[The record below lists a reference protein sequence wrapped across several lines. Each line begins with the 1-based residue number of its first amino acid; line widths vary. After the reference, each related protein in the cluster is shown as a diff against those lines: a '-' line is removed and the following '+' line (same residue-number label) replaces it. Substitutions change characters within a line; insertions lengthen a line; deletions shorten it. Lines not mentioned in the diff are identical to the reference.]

1 MIISIYISL
10 VESYLLDVMCDVI
23 GGKIENE
30 VLDFLFYNNLL
41 KIVKWEIDE
50 NIIILGRFYVVYI

>member
-30 VLDFLFYNNLL
+30 ILDFLFYNNLL

>member
-1 MIISIYISL
+1 MLRLFGNVFVDMIISIYISL

-30 VLDFLFYNNLL
+30 IFDFF
-41 KIVKWEIDE
+41 
-50 NIIILGRFYVVYI
+50 IL

>member
-30 VLDFLFYNNLL
+30 ILDFLFYNNLF

-50 NIIILGRFYVVYI
+50 NIILGRFYVVYI

>member
-30 VLDFLFYNNLL
+30 ILDFLFYNNLF